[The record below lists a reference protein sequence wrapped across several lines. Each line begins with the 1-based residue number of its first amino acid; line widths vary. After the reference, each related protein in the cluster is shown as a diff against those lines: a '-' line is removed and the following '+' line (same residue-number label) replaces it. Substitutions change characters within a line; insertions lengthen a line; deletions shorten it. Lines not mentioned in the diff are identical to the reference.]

1 MRLKTTVL
9 TLAVFLL
16 PHFAADSAAASGE
29 ALMETDNENIFFEEW
44 DTPFGIPPFDRI
56 GDEDFRP
63 ALEAGFEAQRER
75 ITAILANPEPPDFE
89 NSILALELS
98 GTELSRVWSVFS
110 NLTSTDTNETLDA
123 LELEFKPRYTRQQ
136 DAIYLDPALFAR
148 VDAVYQSLDEAE
160 LDPEQRRLAELTHR
174 DFVRSGAALP
184 LETREQLKEINAR
197 LSELSARFGQ
207 NLRAETK
214 NFELVITDEADLAG
228 LPSDVVSAARQAA
241 ISRGHQDAWV
251 FGLDRSSFEAFM
263 TYADNRDLRR
273 RLFDGYRSRGAQGN
287 EFDNRGI
294 LLEIAWLRARRAGLM
309 GYSTHADYQLAVNVD
324 AITGGGSFH
333 FGEKGF
339 VGL

>member
-56 GDEDFRP
+56 GDEDFRL

-184 LETREQLKEINAR
+184 SETREQLKEINAGALEVFQEANR
-197 LSELSARFGQ
+197 ARESGDFKKAAGLFGKVYELAPGFVHALRRQCQAEMELG
-207 NLRAETK
+207 NRAEALK
-214 NFELVITDEADLAG
+214 LCRAAVDRDAG
-228 LPSDVVSAARQAA
+228 GR
-241 ISRGHQDAWV
+241 
-251 FGLDRSSFEAFM
+251 
-263 TYADNRDLRR
+263 LRR
-273 RLFDGYRSRGAQGN
+273 PTTGN
-287 EFDNRGI
+287 CECFTD
-294 LLEIAWLRARRAGLM
+294 
-309 GYSTHADYQLAVNVD
+309 STWTDPRYQLGHCNV
-324 AITGGGSFH
+324 SH
-333 FGEKGF
+333 Q
-339 VGL
+339 